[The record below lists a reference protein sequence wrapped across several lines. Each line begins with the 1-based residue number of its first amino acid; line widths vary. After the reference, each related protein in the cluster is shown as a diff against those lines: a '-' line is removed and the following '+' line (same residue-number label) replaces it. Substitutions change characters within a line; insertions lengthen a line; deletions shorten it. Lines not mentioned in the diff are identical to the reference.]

1 MKNKKKLILLLSI
14 FIFAVFI
21 IAFLLKPSK
30 VNKYKVVNKKMVL
43 SIYASGFI
51 DSSDSVMIK
60 SEVSGY
66 VEKIFVK
73 ENDEVKKGQ
82 LLATISNNT
91 IKENLK
97 EVDAQIASLSDKL
110 SANSDYRRELLNS
123 IEIKKSV
130 LENAEKHF
138 NRRKAL
144 FEEELIPKEKFDEAK
159 KEYDMAKKDYERQIN
174 LYNDSIKSLNY
185 QLESLKAKRK
195 AIKEEIDRYY
205 IKSPINGKVLRRF
218 VNEGDYVNNMQQN
231 NALFSIGNEKN
242 LETVLLV
249 DEEYIPMVKEG
260 MKVFVT
266 LDPYPGETF
275 EGKIKIIESQ
285 SDRASRTVKV
295 RTDVN
300 YGKPVFFNLT
310 VEANII
316 VKEVEGIFIPASAY
330 KDGYVEVLEGRKTK
344 KVKVEVSKEK
354 YNGFL
359 LVNSGL
365 KEGQEILI
373 K

>member
-1 MKNKKKLILLLSI
+1 M
-14 FIFAVFI
+14 
-21 IAFLLKPSK
+21 
-30 VNKYKVVNKKMVL
+30 
-43 SIYASGFI
+43 
-51 DSSDSVMIK
+51 
-60 SEVSGY
+60 
-66 VEKIFVK
+66 
-73 ENDEVKKGQ
+73 
-82 LLATISNNT
+82 
-91 IKENLK
+91 
-97 EVDAQIASLSDKL
+97 
-110 SANSDYRRELLNS
+110 LNS

-130 LENAEKHF
+130 LENAEKNF
-138 NRRKAL
+138 NRRKSL
-144 FEEELIPKEKFDEAK
+144 FEEELISKEKFEEAK
-159 KEYDMAKKDYERQIN
+159 REYEIAKKDYERQIN
-174 LYNDSIKSLNY
+174 LYNDSIKSLSY
-185 QLESLKAKRK
+185 QIESLKAKRK

-231 NALFSIGNEKN
+231 SALFSVGNEKN

-260 MKVFVT
+260 MKVFIT

-316 VKEVEGIFIPASAY
+316 VKEVEGLFIPESAY

-365 KEGQEILI
+365 KEEQEILI